1 MANPPKVSI
10 VIRTLN
16 EGNHIGD
23 LLSSIKKQTYN
34 NHEIILVDSGSFDST
49 IDHAKAYCDKIV
61 TIEQEDFTF
70 GFAINY
76 GIKHAAGELI
86 CIVSAHTKPYD
97 NTWLKELVSGFNTPE
112 DKIAMVYG
120 KQMGIDSSNF
130 AEKQD
135 FSRQYKSR
143 ERVQHRP
150 EYFCNNANAIIR
162 KDLWVKHPFDE
173 ALTGLEDIEWAKYW
187 MDRGYLTVYKPRAV
201 IYHIHNETPS
211 QIRRR
216 YWREAIAAKSIGILS
231 WPKILAEIPKQCWL
245 CVQDFVTAI
254 QQGEKNKWKEIRS
267 FRWNKMIGILKALS
281 HRPFD
286 LKDYSAN
293 YATFDY
299 KVVEISKPNSIKT
312 AFYTLEPTRPNEV
325 LIKVAYTG
333 VCETDFEVLQG
344 ALGYYKSGWAHYPIV
359 PGHEFSGIIVRSGSK
374 VRHLN
379 VGDRVIGQ
387 CMLSCGKCQYCLSG
401 RETACL
407 ARKEVGVLNYNGAY
421 AEYISLPSQ
430 FVHKVPS
437 NISLISA
444 SSIEPLAVVMKGFR
458 RIDLDRIEFVDRE
471 NILVLGGGPIGHLA
485 VRVADSWGHRV
496 TLYDR
501 DSRRINLVS
510 DLKSVI
516 GTDVSPDISGFST
529 IIECTGSGGLVKKV
543 INDSATGS
551 TILLLGLPYNLQAL
565 NLENVVTSEKKII
578 GSVGSASEDFR
589 NALKTAKS
597 INMDRFNELVYRF
610 DDWQEAMEK
619 HKQKQVLKVKLC
631 INEEVSA

>member
-1 MANPPKVSI
+1 LNMVNQPKVSV

-23 LLSSIKKQTYN
+23 LLSTIKKQTYN
-34 NHEIILVDSGSFDST
+34 NHEIILVDSGSFDAT
-49 IDHAKAYCDKIV
+49 INRAKDYCDKIL

-97 NTWLKELVSGFNTPE
+97 NFWLSELVSGFNSKE
-112 DKIAMVYG
+112 HKIAMVYG
-120 KQMGIDSSNF
+120 KQVGIDSSNF

-135 FSRQYKSR
+135 FIRQYKGS
-143 ERVQHRP
+143 ERIQHQP
-150 EYFCNNANAIIR
+150 DYFCNNANAIIR
-162 KDLWVKHPFDE
+162 RKLWVKHPFDE

-187 MDRGYLTVYKPRAV
+187 MDRGYSIVYKPKAI
-201 IYHIHNETPS
+201 IYHIHNETPF

-231 WPKILAEIPKQCWL
+231 WPKILAEIPKQGWL
-245 CVQDFVTAI
+245 CIKDLLTVI
-254 QQGEKNKWKEIRS
+254 QLGEKNKWKEIKS
-267 FRWNKMIGILKALS
+267 FRWNKAIGILKALS
-281 HRPFD
+281 HKTFD
-286 LKDYSAN
+286 LKDYSVN

-299 KVVEISKPNSIKT
+299 KVVEIQKPNSIRT
-312 AFYTLEPTRPNEV
+312 ALYSLEPTRPNEV

-333 VCETDFEVLQG
+333 ICETDFEVLQG
-344 ALGYYKSGWAHYPIV
+344 ALGYYKSGWANYPIV
-359 PGHEFSGIIVRSGSK
+359 PGHEFSGIIVRIGSK

-430 FVHKVPS
+430 FVHKIPPD
-437 NISLISA
+437 ISLISA
-444 SSIEPLAVVMKGFR
+444 SSIEPLAVVIKGFR

-471 NILVLGGGPIGHLA
+471 TILVVGGGPIGHLA
-485 VRVADSWGHRV
+485 VRVADSWGHHV
-496 TLYDR
+496 TLYDK
-501 DSRRINLVS
+501 DSHRINLVS
-510 DLKSVI
+510 DLKSVT
-516 GTDVSPDISGFST
+516 GTDIWPDVSVFST
-529 IIECTGSGGLVKKV
+529 IIECTGNGDLVKKV
-543 INDSATGS
+543 ISDSATGS
-551 TILLLGLPYNLQAL
+551 TILLLGLPYNLQPL
-565 NLENVVTSEKKII
+565 DLENIVTFDKKIV

-589 NALKTAKS
+589 NALDTAKL
-597 INMDRFNELVYRF
+597 INMDRFNDLVFQF
-610 DDWQEAMEK
+610 DDWQMAMEK

-631 INEEVSA
+631 IGEEV